1 MAQLISNPQIKITNL
16 YLQKSLSTSAR
27 SLPALSENIAN
38 NHMSKTQLHKSIVH
52 EIGRVN
58 DRIDIKILRGLPYV
72 REARRHRMLRL
83 QLRRLERDGVR
94 SGWFSSLISL
104 H

>member
-1 MAQLISNPQIKITNL
+1 
-16 YLQKSLSTSAR
+16 
-27 SLPALSENIAN
+27 
-38 NHMSKTQLHKSIVH
+38 MSKTQLHKSIVH

-58 DRIDIKILRGLPYV
+58 DRIDIKILRGKSYQ
-72 REARRHRMLRL
+72 REAQRHRMLVT
-83 QLRRLERDGVR
+83 QLGRLERGGIR